1 MKTAK
6 INTNINKIEGGEYD
20 MVIKHIELYVKVN
33 ELPQI
38 ITKEEAE
45 DIATT
50 YAEEVQLDYYDKY
63 LRYDYYTSQDP
74 GEREALK
81 EVYQDAYKEAYT
93 ILEKQ
98 YEIR

>member
-1 MKTAK
+1 
-6 INTNINKIEGGEYD
+6 
-20 MVIKHIELYVKVN
+20 MVIKPIELYVKVN
-33 ELPQI
+33 KLSQI

-45 DIATT
+45 SIATT

-74 GEREALK
+74 GEQEAMK
-81 EVYQDAYKEAYT
+81 EIYEEAYKEAYT

-98 YEIR
+98 YTII